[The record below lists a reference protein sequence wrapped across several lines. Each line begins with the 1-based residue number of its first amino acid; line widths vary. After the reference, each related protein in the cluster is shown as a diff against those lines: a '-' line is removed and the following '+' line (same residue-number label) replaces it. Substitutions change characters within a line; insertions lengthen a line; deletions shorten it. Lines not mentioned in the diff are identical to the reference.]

1 LLNVSITLGPFTPFL
16 SEFFYQHLRKL
27 QPSYTEAAN
36 GGGSSNPVKPGK
48 SDSVHFLT
56 LPKYDDSRLNPE
68 AVAAMAALQTIVEQG
83 RNAREKRNISMR
95 TPVKSVVA
103 ILRSPSDSVV
113 NALTGPLQKYILSEL
128 NAWEFKLVPEEEQHD
143 WVKLSLTPNFPVL
156 GKKVGKKM
164 KAITAAVKKMSH
176 SDAVKCLEEG
186 KLVVDD
192 IELDTVTELI
202 SKLSFSKE
210 GDFWESTPSADG
222 ATVVA
227 LDTTQD
233 DAIISAGMA
242 RELINHIQQLRKAA
256 GLDLKDVVEVFF
268 HEEDGVTSTE
278 DAVSKNVATLDTK
291 FKGSIPLPQR
301 LAPEW
306 SVVLKSDTVD
316 VGGSKVDVS
325 VCRPAIAVNDS
336 LDDIVKKILST
347 KEPSQFSVGE
357 TFKCSLDGKEYELK
371 EGEDFWLSSVAKA
384 RSTKRIGWFL

>member
-27 QPSYTEAAN
+27 QPSYAEAAN

-68 AVAAMAALQTIVEQG
+68 AVAAMGALQTIVEQG